1 MIQSQGVGPLPVPIP
16 ITKEL
21 ATLAQMGVY
30 VPVLDLTKATPA
42 DSILLRARVPAT
54 LVLRGPV
61 DLRFQSLALS
71 FAAPAQPLVRDLN
84 STEYQIVETDTGSF
98 KEYRLPAPTYVDRI
112 RVSDA
117 TATTVVKVVQAG
129 RKETDPTALVRSS
142 SVFACGLTV
151 TSVLAEGIPANK
163 RVEILSSA
171 SASQVVVA
179 LPDGTPLHSFP
190 AIFDSTQAVSAVTR
204 DLAEAINKAWA
215 DGQGNLKLIVTSM
228 TDGRIDLVA
237 RGLWRRT
244 ALQVRAPGGASGP
257 ELAQKVHPF
266 DWVEAQVPL
275 GTGWKKA
282 QLRLTVDS
290 TGTGGLA
297 TRLQPETA
305 GRRFSVRVTE
315 SLQLAQAFRLRV
327 GTSPDG
333 ALPALHLTG
342 VWLCLP
348 AVPTE
353 EQVLDLRLTPSTAD
367 QVPDSKTIAQWEAK
381 LPADASAYVESGT
394 EVWFR
399 APCPKPVEVDG
410 ATASHSLFLVVSGH
424 GAGTLLVHRNLG
436 TKLEP
441 VTQADLDGMQQPGPP
456 SNFAPDPPGR
466 ILEGRT
472 MVTNL
477 SVDRTWAPLSFNCYD
492 ALWRFEL
499 ELAPDSPAAP
509 LLTAS
514 LGGTTVLAQLMSD
527 GLVMEGTEF
536 TWPPVVP
543 NGPLTIRV
551 RSRAK
556 GEVKLRVHAEEV
568 V

>member
-1 MIQSQGVGPLPVPIP
+1 MIQSQGLGLLAVANS
-16 ITKEL
+16 ITKEI

-54 LVLRGPV
+54 LVLRGPA
-61 DLRFQSLALS
+61 DLRFQSLTLT

-84 STEYQIVETDTGSF
+84 STEYQIVEVDTTP

-112 RVSDA
+112 RVLDA
-117 TATTVVKVVQAG
+117 TTATVVKVVQAG
-129 RKETDPTALVRSS
+129 RKETEPTQLVMSG

-151 TSVLAEGIPANK
+151 TSVLAQGIPTNG

-171 SASQVVVA
+171 AASQVVVA

-215 DGQGNLKLIVTSM
+215 EGQGNLKLTVTSM
-228 TDGRIDLVA
+228 TDGRIDLGA
-237 RGLWRRT
+237 RGVWRRT

-257 ELAQKVHPF
+257 ELARKVHPF
-266 DWVEAQVPL
+266 EWVEAEVLL

-290 TGTGGLA
+290 TGKGGLA

-348 AVPTE
+348 SVPTE

-399 APCPKPVEVDG
+399 APCPKPVKVDG

-456 SNFAPDPPGR
+456 SNFAPDLPGR

-514 LGGTTVLAQLMSD
+514 LGGTPVLAQLMSD
-527 GLVMEGTEF
+527 GLMMEGTEF

-543 NGPLTIRV
+543 NGPLRIRV